1 MCCTSRISPSP
12 LDFKIMWMPAHRQDF
27 PILVVMKKLLCFLG
41 LGKKIY
47 DLQQKTHTYSL
58 SCFFYLTNLIVTFVC
73 DLLLKLTMTAPALK
87 GSMNV
92 LRACTKS
99 PSVKRVVMTSSC
111 SAIRYDYNR
120 SEKDPPL
127 DETVWSNIEYCREYK
142 VWAQFPIPIPL
153 KQEACC
159 ELTYHL
165 IEHPYMK
172 NWTPHWKT
180 FMSAEYDKSVPSLLM
195 DFPAWS
201 SEFV

>member
-1 MCCTSRISPSP
+1 MLLKNGLLVAPNQVPETATPASAADTCHPSYSILIPIFVMVNIPGSSKLGISDWQGSGEMCCTSRISPSP
-12 LDFKIMWMPAHRQDF
+12 LDFTIMWKLTHRQDF

-142 VWAQFPIPIPL
+142 V
-153 KQEACC
+153 
-159 ELTYHL
+159 
-165 IEHPYMK
+165 
-172 NWTPHWKT
+172 
-180 FMSAEYDKSVPSLLM
+180 
-195 DFPAWS
+195 
-201 SEFV
+201 

>member
-12 LDFKIMWMPAHRQDF
+12 LDFMIMWKPAHRQDF

-41 LGKKIY
+41 LGKKIF
-47 DLQQKTHTYSL
+47 DLQQKAHTYSL

-142 VWAQFPIPIPL
+142 V
-153 KQEACC
+153 
-159 ELTYHL
+159 
-165 IEHPYMK
+165 
-172 NWTPHWKT
+172 
-180 FMSAEYDKSVPSLLM
+180 
-195 DFPAWS
+195 
-201 SEFV
+201 

>member
-1 MCCTSRISPSP
+1 MEATTST
-12 LDFKIMWMPAHRQDF
+12 
-27 PILVVMKKLLCFLG
+27 G
-41 LGKKIY
+41 LSNSYGNEEIIVFSRVREENIWSATESTY
-47 DLQQKTHTYSL
+47 CTYSL
-58 SCFFYLTNLIVTFVC
+58 SCFFYLTNLSVPFVC
-73 DLLLKLTMTAPALK
+73 DPLLKLTMTAPALK

-142 VWAQFPIPIPL
+142 VWAQFPIPL

-165 IEHPYMK
+165 IEHPYVK

-180 FMSAEYDKSVPSLLM
+180 FMSAEYDKSVPSLLI